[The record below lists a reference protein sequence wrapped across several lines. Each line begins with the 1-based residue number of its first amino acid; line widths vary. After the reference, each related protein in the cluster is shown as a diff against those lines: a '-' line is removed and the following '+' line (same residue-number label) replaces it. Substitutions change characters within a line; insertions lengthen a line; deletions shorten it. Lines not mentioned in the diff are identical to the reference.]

1 MKVSTLS
8 VHILSQL
15 TKIEPLDVVVSNIV
29 KAGIPCTVS
38 AGNSGTMGPFHSS
51 TPAGGIGATSVGSVD
66 NKAYPMLLVPGTYIA
81 NGIDSEFGWAPG
93 ILSNIS
99 EGVYQLYALTYNTSS
114 TNDACHDLPEE
125 PADLSEYIILIRRG
139 GCSFSQKAGNAAA
152 RGAKHIFFYNTQP
165 GTNQAYVYAPGI
177 ESAGMVS
184 QTQGYKWI
192 SLLEAGHKVHLHI
205 RSPAHAGLVIMEEP
219 NYTTGGHISTFSSWG
234 PSYEVQTKPQISAP
248 GGVIASTYPLAM
260 GGYAVLSGTS
270 MSCPYAAGAIALL
283 LEARGKLDPATIN
296 NLLST
301 TATPQPF
308 HDGISEY
315 PFLAPV
321 PQQGAGLINIYNAV
335 HATTLLS
342 VPSISFNDTTHLLK
356 DGGFTLKNTGPAAV
370 TYEIAHTPSA
380 TFYTFTTKGSRSHF
394 TAGHPPELIPRGAA
408 LSFSIT
414 EVTIKPG
421 EEAFIHVSPI
431 LPFNMTTQRIP
442 VYSGYITINAT
453 NSEDDESL
461 SLPYLGVDSALKDAP
476 ILNKRHVFL
485 TSTSRPGVPWA
496 GHYQFNIS
504 PPNSNRAK
512 YPGLLAPAV
521 FAELKMGTA
530 LLRVDV
536 QPLDAFLLNQSHI
549 PRSRVKRAFKYNT
562 EKVLGQEILGSI
574 DGFPAHYVPGQN
586 VAGAW
591 HGKLSDGT
599 YAPAGNYT
607 FVVSALKIFG
617 DPDKE
622 EDYERVK
629 TDVFGIWYG

>member
-1 MKVSTLS
+1 
-8 VHILSQL
+8 
-15 TKIEPLDVVVSNIV
+15 
-29 KAGIPCTVS
+29 
-38 AGNSGTMGPFHSS
+38 MGPFHSS

-66 NKAYPMLLVPGTYIA
+66 NKAYPMLLIPGTYIA
-81 NGIDSEFGWAPG
+81 GGIDSEFGWAPG

-99 EGVYQLYALTYNTSS
+99 EGIYQLYALTYNTSS
-114 TNDACHDLPEE
+114 ADDACHDLPEE
-125 PADLSEYIILIRRG
+125 PSDLSEYIILIRRG

-152 RGAKHIFFYNTQP
+152 RGAKHILFYNTQP

-177 ESAGMVS
+177 EFAGMVPE
-184 QTQGYKWI
+184 TQGHRWI
-192 SLLEAGHKVHLHI
+192 ALLEAGYKVHLTI
-205 RSPAHAGLVIMEEP
+205 RSPERAGLTIMEEP
-219 NYTTGGHISTFSSWG
+219 NYTTGGYMSTFSSWG

-301 TATPQPF
+301 TATPESF

-342 VPSISFNDTTHLLK
+342 APSLSFNDTANLLK
-356 DGGFTLKNTGPAAV
+356 NGGFTIKNTNPAAV

-380 TFYTFTTKGSRSHF
+380 TFYTFTTQGSKSHF
-394 TAGHPPELIPRGAA
+394 TKGHPPEMITRGAV
-408 LSFSIT
+408 LSFSTT
-414 EVTIKPG
+414 EVTIQPG
-421 EEAFIHVSPI
+421 EQAFIHVSPI
-431 LPFNMTTQRIP
+431 LPFNMTIERIP
-442 VYSGYITINAT
+442 VYSGYISINAA
-453 NSEDDESL
+453 NSENDESF
-461 SLPYLGVDSALKDAP
+461 SLPYLGVGSVLKEAP
-476 ILNKRHVFL
+476 VLNKQHVFL

-496 GHYQFNIS
+496 SHYQFNIP
-504 PPNSNRAK
+504 PPNSTRAK

-536 QPLDAFLLNQSHI
+536 QPVDVFPPNQSHI
-549 PRSRVKRAFKYNT
+549 PRTRVTRVFKYST

-574 DGFPAHYVPGQN
+574 DGFPVRYVPGQN

-607 FVVSALKIFG
+607 FLVSALKIFG
-617 DPDKE
+617 DPDNE
-622 EDYERVK
+622 EDYETIK
-629 TDVFGIWYG
+629 TDVFGIWYE